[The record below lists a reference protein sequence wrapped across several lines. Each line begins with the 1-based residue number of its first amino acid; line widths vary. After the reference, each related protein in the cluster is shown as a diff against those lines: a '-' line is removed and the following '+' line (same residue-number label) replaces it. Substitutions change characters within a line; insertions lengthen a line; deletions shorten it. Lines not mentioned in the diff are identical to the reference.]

1 MILINLKSLE
11 ATVVDLEAD
20 IATTQI
26 ITSNSTTEDKIIKLI
41 MMVTG
46 ARKEETTTTKSQ
58 KSKNLPKL
66 MTKRESFK

>member
-1 MILINLKSLE
+1 MILINLESLE

-41 MMVTG
+41 MMVKG
-46 ARKEETTTTKSQ
+46 VRKEETTTTKSQ